1 MSEVFTSAYWTG
13 IWDDAAKLLP
23 GVGLRVI
30 TILVLFW
37 VVRNTLIRLTR
48 LALGQI
54 IARQGR
60 GTAEDQRNRLQTLQ
74 SVLESV
80 IGYILLF
87 VLVVTLLQALSINV
101 TGILTTAGVG
111 GVALGFGAQRIVR
124 DILAGYFIIM
134 EDQYAVGDYVSIGY
148 PNILPVGMV
157 TGVVEELT
165 MRVTRVRDDTGRL
178 WVLANGDIGAVAN
191 HSRSPVETFL
201 DIGVPTTLG
210 VDEARQVLVD
220 TLATEFT
227 ERPGALVSLPEV
239 RGVVAFDGTS
249 STLRIAYTADPRVAQ
264 LEALRLREVAAHSLR
279 QAATQASDR

>member
-1 MSEVFTSAYWTG
+1 MSEIFTSTYWTG
-13 IWDDAAKLLP
+13 IWHEAAKLLP
-23 GVGLRVI
+23 GVGLRII
-30 TILVLFW
+30 TIFVLFW
-37 VVRNTLIRLTR
+37 VVRNALIRLTR

-60 GTAEDQRNRLQTLQ
+60 GSAEDQRNRLQTLQ

-80 IGYILLF
+80 ISYVLLF

-148 PNILPVGMV
+148 PNIIPVGMV

-165 MRVTRVRDDTGRL
+165 MRATRVRDDMGRL

-191 HSRSPVETFL
+191 HSRSHVEAYL
-201 DIGVPTTLG
+201 DISVPSALG
-210 VDEARQVLVD
+210 VEEARQILTDELNRVFAEQQGGL
-220 TLATEFT
+220 LS
-227 ERPGALVSLPEV
+227 PPEV
-239 RGVVAFDGTS
+239 RGAVAFDGAAA
-249 STLRIAYTADPRVAQ
+249 TLRVAYTADPRTAQ
-264 LEALRLREVAAHSLR
+264 LEALRLREAAAQALGR
-279 QAATQASDR
+279 AAAATAET